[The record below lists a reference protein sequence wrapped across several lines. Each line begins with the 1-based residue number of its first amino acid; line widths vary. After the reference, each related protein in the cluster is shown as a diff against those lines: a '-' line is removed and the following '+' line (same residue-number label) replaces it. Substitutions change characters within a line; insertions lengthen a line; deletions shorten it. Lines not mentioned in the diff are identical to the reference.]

1 MDLGDGLGLTMT
13 ESGVGEAL
21 GNLSA
26 SLCIL
31 SGPGDEIVLLGF
43 GSRVLYWAGI
53 GDLDR
58 ELFREW
64 VLDLLGP
71 LGLFT
76 LLLLE

>member
-43 GSRVLYWAGI
+43 GSRVLYWEGI

-71 LGLFT
+71 LGPFT